1 MRTLCLLPILLAL
14 IAATAGAQ
22 AENTVEFGHRVTP
35 ADGQT
40 GDPMAWR
47 YKVLQAARNV
57 FDERAAAQAPGA
69 VLAFRLPKPAL
80 GQEFHWLDPLLA
92 LGMGGL
98 WFTVY
103 LWRLRRAPLLPRAWP
118 APQPQ
123 TEASRAV
130 A

>member
-1 MRTLCLLPILLAL
+1 L

-80 GQEFHWLDPLLA
+80 GQDGNRVEIVHAERRVPLTMLSNDAFVLA
-92 LGMGGL
+92 RDDAAAQADDL
-98 WFTVY
+98 V
-103 LWRLRRAPLLPRAWP
+103 
-118 APQPQ
+118 
-123 TEASRAV
+123 AV
-130 A
+130 ANRN